1 MSDLHELRH
10 PKHEPQLDTA
20 GWLFLA
26 VALAITSAAA
36 MIAYKASDTTAASAP
51 VSRMVA
57 R

>member
-10 PKHEPQLDTA
+10 PKHEPQIDTA

-36 MIAYKASDTTAASAP
+36 MIAYKASDTTVANAPASQLAT
-51 VSRMVA
+51 R
-57 R
+57 